1 MLPPW
6 LGRRGLSPDQAGC
19 YAAPF
24 TASVSS
30 RERYAALF
38 DLREAASGTDYP
50 FLLGQRETALL
61 QARVLADLGLNR
73 RRLRHVRHHTRW
85 LSGAAAILADPP
97 QRLEC
102 RLLRAVQVSSG
113 EGLLL
118 LVTRITSPSGQALAV
133 VEDGF
138 IADGLSSAD
147 VYRMQTDDLLRRA
160 VSRDRRRTPEIEPGA
175 DDVRQRQLYIA
186 PDAGRRFGRVSGER
200 GRATA
205 LQPGLPWPGR
215 RQAHVQPMYLH
226 HLVARELAEWGVTHD
241 SLQITFT
248 GEVGL
253 GHTVSLRLQGGQF
266 ELVDEQGRLVAYGK
280 AA

>member
-1 MLPPW
+1 MVQPLRQTPTDAPADPTLPRGRAAATQAETRTPPRALADRHGAFAWPSWRAMLPPW

-102 RLLRAVQVSSG
+102 RLLRAVH
-113 EGLLL
+113 
-118 LVTRITSPSGQALAV
+118 
-133 VEDGF
+133 
-138 IADGLSSAD
+138 
-147 VYRMQTDDLLRRA
+147 
-160 VSRDRRRTPEIEPGA
+160 PG
-175 DDVRQRQLYIA
+175 
-186 PDAGRRFGRVSGER
+186 
-200 GRATA
+200 
-205 LQPGLPWPGR
+205 
-215 RQAHVQPMYLH
+215 
-226 HLVARELAEWGVTHD
+226 
-241 SLQITFT
+241 
-248 GEVGL
+248 
-253 GHTVSLRLQGGQF
+253 
-266 ELVDEQGRLVAYGK
+266 
-280 AA
+280 